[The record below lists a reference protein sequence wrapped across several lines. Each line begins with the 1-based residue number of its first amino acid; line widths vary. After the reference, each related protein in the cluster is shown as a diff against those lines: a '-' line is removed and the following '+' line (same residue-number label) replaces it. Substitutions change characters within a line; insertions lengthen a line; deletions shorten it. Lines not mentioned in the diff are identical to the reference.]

1 MERSG
6 VLAAAGLGA
15 VAGMRSFSAPAILSM
30 LFARNAGAAQ
40 GSLEQVLSSKA
51 GGRTLSVLALGEFVG
66 DKLPNIPAR
75 IAPPA
80 LAARIL
86 SGALVGVA
94 LARRD
99 KQPVLGPVLLGA
111 AAAVASSF
119 GFYALRR
126 FATQRLHVPNIVAGL
141 VEDALVAMAGTRL
154 LATLK

>member
-15 VAGMRSFSAPAILSM
+15 VAGMRSFSAPAILSI
-30 LFARNAGAAQ
+30 LLARDGGSVQ
-40 GSLEQVLSSKA
+40 GRIEQALSSKV
-51 GGRTLSVLALGEFVG
+51 GGRTLSMLALGELVG

-75 IAPPA
+75 TAPPA
-80 LAARIL
+80 LAGRIL
-86 SGALVGVA
+86 SGALVGAA

-119 GFYALRR
+119 AFSALRR

-141 VEDALVAMAGTRL
+141 LEDALVAMAGTRL
-154 LATLK
+154 LAALK